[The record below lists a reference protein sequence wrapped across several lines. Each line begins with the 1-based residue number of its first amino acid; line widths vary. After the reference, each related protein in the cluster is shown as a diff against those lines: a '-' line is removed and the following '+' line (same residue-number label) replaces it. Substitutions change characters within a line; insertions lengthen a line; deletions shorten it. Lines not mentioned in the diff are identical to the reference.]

1 MDSYTHYNSYT
12 KIIKH
17 ITQRWNNT
25 TLFYLMMLQIL
36 CACNYQDQDKNTVA
50 NTDTAI
56 TATFVA
62 YQKTLPPPLP
72 PQHTSP
78 TITPIPTETKEPT
91 LTPTYT
97 ATYTPTVTPTR
108 TPIVPKAHPEQLPLP
123 RQDFANETHLFYGR
137 PMLEGNN
144 YPVSHYRYGMTWDGL
159 LAPHL
164 GVD

>member
-1 MDSYTHYNSYT
+1 MKSIALMLTFLLILTSCQSSSGGESPLVTGTTSDSG
-12 KIIKH
+12 
-17 ITQRWNNT
+17 TQPNT
-25 TLFYLMMLQIL
+25 TS
-36 CACNYQDQDKNTVA
+36 TPA
-50 NTDTAI
+50 NT
-56 TATFVA
+56 ATN
-62 YQKTLPPPLP
+62 
-72 PQHTSP
+72 
-78 TITPIPTETKEPT
+78 
-91 LTPTYT
+91 TPTNT

-164 GVD
+164 GVDLANDKGSMVVAIGNGTVVYSGNDDTELFGFRNEFIS